1 MFTGNS
7 AGASEERVPVTKR
20 TPILVM
26 NDDGLPEP
34 GWTVAALGE
43 TGIDV
48 LQTRTGRLRGLSWE
62 EVFEVN
68 PSFDIDALLA
78 EDAPAAPAP
87 AAPTAAFPAPAAPQP
102 PRAPAPPEPAVP
114 TPAPAAP
121 AAPAE
126 PPPAFKL
133 SPGRGL
139 AIPDGNGGLAPGRW
153 EVAEAGAEGV
163 TAVMADGE
171 TTCQL
176 TWGQVLRANPDFLP
190 PTSRVLLADGRRGTV
205 IAYEGDLVTIAAA
218 NAYQDASL
226 GLRSH
231 AFVGHQYTEA
241 LDVFA
246 VRNAGVI
253 G

>member
-1 MFTGNS
+1 VFTGNS
-7 AGASEERVPVTKR
+7 AGAAEERLPVTKR
-20 TPILVM
+20 VPILVM
-26 NDDGLPEP
+26 NEDGLPEP

-48 LQTRTGRLRGLSWE
+48 VQTRTGRLRGLTWE

-68 PSFDIDALLA
+68 PAFDIDALLA
-78 EDAPAAPAP
+78 EDVPTAPAQAAPTGAFPSPSAPQPARAPAAPEL
-87 AAPTAAFPAPAAPQP
+87 T
-102 PRAPAPPEPAVP
+102 
-114 TPAPAAP
+114 TPAPAPGPSVPSA
-121 AAPAE
+121 
-126 PPPAFKL
+126 PPPPFKL
-133 SPGRGL
+133 APGRGL

-153 EVAEAGAEGV
+153 EAASVDAEGV
-163 TAVMADGE
+163 TAVAADGE
-171 TTCQL
+171 TTCRL
-176 TWGQVLRANPDFLP
+176 TWGSVLRANPDFLP
-190 PTSRVLLADGRRGTV
+190 PTSRVLMEDGRRGTV

-231 AFVGHQYTEA
+231 AFVGHQYTEP

-246 VRNAGVI
+246 ERNASVI